1 MEWRHRSIL
10 GGALMA
16 VHPRRWS
23 ETAGWRTRQ
32 AELRHSKAAGAFGG
46 AAGGLALSPIRAAF
60 LGGSRRVVKP
70 TMKAMKTFTDARSDK
85 GSIAP
90 SHSVSSVLTS
100 SISGFKA
107 WRLNKKEGPDLCG
120 VEAEYSTAPETAVTH
135 MGDEKRLRY
144 QTRHDWTVAR
154 CRKQ

>member
-70 TMKAMKTFTDARSDK
+70 TMKAMKNLHRRTVRQGKHSAIALGLKRFNEFHLWFQSMAAKQKRRPRPLGSRGRVFNCARNGRYPYGGRKTAAVPDAS
-85 GSIAP
+85 
-90 SHSVSSVLTS
+90 
-100 SISGFKA
+100 
-107 WRLNKKEGPDLCG
+107 
-120 VEAEYSTAPETAVTH
+120 
-135 MGDEKRLRY
+135 
-144 QTRHDWTVAR
+144 
-154 CRKQ
+154 